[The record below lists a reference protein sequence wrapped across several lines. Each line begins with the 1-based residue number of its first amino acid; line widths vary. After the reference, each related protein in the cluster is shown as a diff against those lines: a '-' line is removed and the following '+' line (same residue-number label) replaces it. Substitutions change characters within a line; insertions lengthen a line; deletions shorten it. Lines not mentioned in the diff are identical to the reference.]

1 MSYSSAMTK
10 EPQPLRI
17 DMHGGIYASAEAR
30 NVGHLRE
37 LVKWCDEYNV
47 RDDAALDWGVGV
59 VHIDIVDN
67 GPAEWTCDGD
77 SIEQRWNVV
86 VDVSPQV

>member
-1 MSYSSAMTK
+1 ME

-47 RDDAALDWGVGV
+47 PDAASLDWGVGM
-59 VHIDIVDN
+59 VHIDIIDN
-67 GPAEWTCDGD
+67 GTAEWIEDGD
-77 SIEQRWNVV
+77 SVPPHRHW
-86 VDVSPQV
+86 DVLVHVRT